1 MTNKEIYM
9 KEINT
14 SKDYKITFEEF
25 MNWLEENHKE
35 EILKEEMKEDE
46 YKAAV
51 DFSIPLIMVKKLKK
65 MFEVA

>member
-14 SKDYKITFEEF
+14 SKDYKTTFKEF
-25 MNWLEENHKE
+25 MNWLEKNHKYE
-35 EILKEEMKEDE
+35 EILKEEIKEDI

-51 DFSIPLIMVKKLKK
+51 DFSIPLIMVKKLKTI
-65 MFEVA
+65 MF

>member
-9 KEINT
+9 KEINF
-14 SKDYKITFEEF
+14 SKDYKTTFKEF
-25 MNWLEENHKE
+25 MNWLDENHKYE
-35 EILKEEMKEDE
+35 EILKEEIKEDI

-65 MFEVA
+65 MLF